1 MLLCNM
7 IGLTGSVVESF
18 VFGFVRV
25 CVNGKLQVMREEDLQ
40 NVQKESSIKG
50 GGNSLKYLF
59 IISYFIFLSF
69 YLACPWRGKLYCDGD
84 VVIVS
89 QNEYH

>member
-59 IISYFIFLSF
+59 IISYVFHILIILFSLS
-69 YLACPWRGKLYCDGD
+69 LERQTVL
-84 VVIVS
+84 
-89 QNEYH
+89 

>member
-59 IISYFIFLSF
+59 IISYAFHILIILFSLS
-69 YLACPWRGKLYCDGD
+69 LERQTVL
-84 VVIVS
+84 
-89 QNEYH
+89 